1 MARILHVL
9 KDANPTEALRVISKE
24 ASGSVQDLS
33 VLLIQE
39 AVRLQPD
46 LPVKIYVLEEDAKK
60 RGMKVAFEPIN
71 YAKMLD
77 LILTSHSVVV
87 W

>member
-1 MARILHVL
+1 MVRIFHIL
-9 KDANPTEALRVISKE
+9 KDDNPTEALAAISKE
-24 ASGSVQDLS
+24 ANKSAQNLS

-39 AVRLQPD
+39 AVRLNPD
-46 LPVKIYVLEEDAKK
+46 LPVKIYVLEEDAQK
-60 RGMKVAFEPIN
+60 RGIASEFESIQ
-71 YAKMLD
+71 YEKMLD